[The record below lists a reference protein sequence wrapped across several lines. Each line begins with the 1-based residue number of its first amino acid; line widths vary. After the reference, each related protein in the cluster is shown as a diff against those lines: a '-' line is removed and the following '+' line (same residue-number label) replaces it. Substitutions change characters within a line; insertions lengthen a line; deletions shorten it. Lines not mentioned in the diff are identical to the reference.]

1 MEWHLCQYIAAS
13 LSPVVVVQSFAACV
27 ASVRLPGGVLSETDA
42 GLAYRCMLYFILHYD
57 REGLSKLWTAIA
69 AVSRRSVDKAALVGI
84 AAGDALLLQDDD
96 CRGGLL
102 SWWSASVISTC
113 NKRAKLCSVG
123 RFLLTS
129 LRAVV

>member
-13 LSPVVVVQSFAACV
+13 LSPAVVVQSFAACV